1 MSLTEARKKANE
13 KWNKKNKE
21 RKNYLQDRS
30 KAKSFIRKAT
40 KEDLEELEELIK
52 ERKENESKEIEG
64 NTK

>member
-1 MSLTEARKKANE
+1 MAITEARKKANE
-13 KWNKKNKE
+13 KWNKNNKE

-40 KEDLEELEELIK
+40 KEDLEELEVLIK